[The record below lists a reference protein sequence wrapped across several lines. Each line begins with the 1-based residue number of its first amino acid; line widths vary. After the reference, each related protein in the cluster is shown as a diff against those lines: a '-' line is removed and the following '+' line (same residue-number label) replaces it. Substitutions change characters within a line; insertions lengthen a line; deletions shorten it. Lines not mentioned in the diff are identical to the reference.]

1 MIGTSYTMSDLVRK
15 FRDDIK
21 TSTELK
27 DWCISTFNKEIL
39 LGIGADERREWG
51 IVDAPFAVI
60 IPSSISSGVSQSQLA
75 YVFDIDVAI
84 HQPDFS
90 DSEFIGVEEMLG
102 VYQLDEMVNL
112 VINILRNS
120 AMGYNAVAD
129 FVSVSMDNSTFFP
142 LHVATLTV
150 TVQSD
155 HLLGGQFIGL
165 GG

>member
-1 MIGTSYTMSDLVRK
+1 MIGVSYTMSDLLRK

-21 TSTELK
+21 NSTEIS
-27 DWCISTFNKEIL
+27 DWCTATYGSSFM

-51 IVDAPFAVI
+51 ISDAPFGVI

-75 YVFDIDVAI
+75 FTFDIDLGI
-84 HQPDFS
+84 HQTDVS
-90 DSEFIGVEEMLG
+90 DYNTVGVEEMKG
-102 VYQLDEMVNL
+102 VYELDELSNL
-112 VINILRNS
+112 VINVLRNAAS
-120 AMGYNAVAD
+120 GYNAVAD
-129 FVSVSMDNSTFFP
+129 FVSVSLDNSTFFP

-155 HLLGGQFIGL
+155 HLIGGQFIGL